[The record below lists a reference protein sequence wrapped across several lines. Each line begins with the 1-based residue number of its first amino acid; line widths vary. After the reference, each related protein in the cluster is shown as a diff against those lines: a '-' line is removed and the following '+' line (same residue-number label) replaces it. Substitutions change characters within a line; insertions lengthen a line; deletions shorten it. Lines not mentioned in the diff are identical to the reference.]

1 MILRTRLSKDLKDAM
16 LARDKNKLKTLRLIQ
31 TEIKRADIHSRTEG
45 NGAEID
51 ESAIMALMHKMIKQR
66 HDAISIY
73 TENGRSDA
81 AESEAHEI
89 SVINAYLP
97 ALLTEEET
105 KSAIETIIARLGAS
119 TRSDMGKV
127 VGALKAEHPGE
138 VDMKLGSKLIKDALP

>member
-1 MILRTRLSKDLKDAM
+1 MMLRTRLSKDLKDAM
-16 LARDKNKLKTLRLIQ
+16 LARDTNKLKTLRLIQ

-81 AESEAHEI
+81 AE
-89 SVINAYLP
+89 
-97 ALLTEEET
+97 
-105 KSAIETIIARLGAS
+105 
-119 TRSDMGKV
+119 
-127 VGALKAEHPGE
+127 AESQE
-138 VDMKLGSKLIKDALP
+138 YQ